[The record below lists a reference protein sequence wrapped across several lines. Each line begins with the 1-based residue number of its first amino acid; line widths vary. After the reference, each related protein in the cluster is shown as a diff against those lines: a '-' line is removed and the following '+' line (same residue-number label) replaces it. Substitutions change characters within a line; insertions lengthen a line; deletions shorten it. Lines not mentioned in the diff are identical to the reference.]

1 MNTSFSPSPLMLG
14 TVQFGM
20 RYGIANTTGQ
30 PSFDEVKSMLKYAYE
45 HGVTALDTSSDYG
58 NSEEVIGKA
67 LDELGLLGRFMVVT
81 KVSLPPEGQQPVDFY
96 EASLRESCRR
106 LCLDSI
112 PVALLHNEKALPL
125 LPMLEAMVAKGLIGG
140 AGISLDSAAYADK
153 ADHVAYLQVPCNVAD
168 HRFDRVFTIPR
179 KQTFVRSVYLQ
190 GMLVMPKENI
200 KIPELRAARETL
212 EEFGL
217 PMQELCMRY
226 LFSLPGSPRIL
237 TGVERLEQ
245 LKENIR
251 LASLGP
257 LPKDLFASVASA
269 VRLEEKFVRPSMWGK
284 LRS

>member
-1 MNTSFSPSPLMLG
+1 MLG

-30 PSFDEVKSMLKYAYE
+30 PSFDEAKAMLKYAYE

-67 LDELGLLGRFMVVT
+67 LDELGLLGRFLIVT
-81 KVSLPPEGQQPVDFY
+81 KVSVPPVGQQPVDYF
-96 EASLRESCRR
+96 ESSLRESCRR
-106 LCLDSI
+106 LRLDTI
-112 PVALLHNEKALPL
+112 PIALLHNETELNHLPE
-125 LPMLEAMVAKGLIGG
+125 LETLIAKGLIGG

-153 ADHVAYLQVPCNVAD
+153 AEHVAYLQVPCNAVD

-179 KQTFVRSVYLQ
+179 KHTFIRSVYLQ
-190 GMLVMPKENI
+190 GMLVMPKERI
-200 KIPELRAARETL
+200 KIPELLAARETL
-212 EEFGL
+212 ESFGL

-226 LFSLPGSPRIL
+226 LFSLPGSPSVL

-251 LASLGP
+251 LASLGS
-257 LPKDLFASVASA
+257 LPADLFAKVASA
-269 VRLEEKFVRPSMWGK
+269 IRLEERFVRPCLWGQ
-284 LRS
+284 LSILN